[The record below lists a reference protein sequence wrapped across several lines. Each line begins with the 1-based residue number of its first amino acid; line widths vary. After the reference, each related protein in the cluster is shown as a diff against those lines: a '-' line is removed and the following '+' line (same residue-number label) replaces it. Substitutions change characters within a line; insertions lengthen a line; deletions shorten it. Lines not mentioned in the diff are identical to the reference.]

1 MQFTSVIATLFAA
14 AGAVALPA
22 DVVER
27 QVLYTPCSGLSGSPV
42 CCATDVLGVVN
53 LDCGNRT
60 LLLSPLPSM
69 LMKPGDL
76 K

>member
-1 MQFTSVIATLFAA
+1 MQFTAVIATLFAA

-22 DVVER
+22 DLVER
-27 QVLYTPCSGLSGSPV
+27 QAPYTPCAGLTGSPV

-60 LLLSPLPSM
+60 SSTHYHHYPCL
-69 LMKPGDL
+69 
-76 K
+76 